1 MAEYQHFAA
10 IFTTTLIREEFKKVV
25 VDPIKLEFFKGGA
38 RTIAIPPVTG
48 RIFPVGMDSTLLTT
62 SSRLAFDPNSYY
74 IAVIARS
81 EKPEVRVALKSCED
95 AMDREITNLSLIYS
109 PYLFDR
115 QVYRGLVIEGNVI
128 SSGFYARREN
138 PINLDPEAL
147 KERLDVIRRVLSS
160 SSDADVQERY
170 SLMARFFSKA
180 VAFGS
185 Q

>member
-25 VDPIKLEFFKGGA
+25 VDPLKLEFFKCGA

-81 EKPEVRVALKSCED
+81 EKPEVRVALKACED
-95 AMDREITNLSLIYS
+95 AVDREITNLSLGE
-109 PYLFDR
+109 D
-115 QVYRGLVIEGNVI
+115 GLASENLRKAFELRERSSAPEKYAI
-128 SSGFYARREN
+128 SAVEKVPARRT
-138 PINLDPEAL
+138 
-147 KERLDVIRRVLSS
+147 KTSS
-160 SSDADVQERY
+160 P
-170 SLMARFFSKA
+170 
-180 VAFGS
+180 FGKTPTPTS
-185 Q
+185 PS

>member
-25 VDPIKLEFFKGGA
+25 VDPLKLEFFKCGA

-81 EKPEVRVALKSCED
+81 EKPEVRVALKACED
-95 AMDREITNLSLIYS
+95 AVDREITNLSLGE
-109 PYLFDR
+109 D
-115 QVYRGLVIEGNVI
+115 GLAKLAKIFGRHLNYGN
-128 SSGFYARREN
+128 GPARRRSMPFRPSRRCPQGVPRLPHPLERRR
-138 PINLDPEAL
+138 PRHPHPEASQS
-147 KERLDVIRRVLSS
+147 RVRE
-160 SSDADVQERY
+160 AAIATRATMY
-170 SLMARFFSKA
+170 
-180 VAFGS
+180 
-185 Q
+185 

>member
-1 MAEYQHFAA
+1 
-10 IFTTTLIREEFKKVV
+10 
-25 VDPIKLEFFKGGA
+25 
-38 RTIAIPPVTG
+38 
-48 RIFPVGMDSTLLTT
+48 MDSTLLAT

-160 SSDADVQERY
+160 SSDASALSGSTVRPASMMS
-170 SLMARFFSKA
+170 SLIA
-180 VAFGS
+180 
-185 Q
+185 